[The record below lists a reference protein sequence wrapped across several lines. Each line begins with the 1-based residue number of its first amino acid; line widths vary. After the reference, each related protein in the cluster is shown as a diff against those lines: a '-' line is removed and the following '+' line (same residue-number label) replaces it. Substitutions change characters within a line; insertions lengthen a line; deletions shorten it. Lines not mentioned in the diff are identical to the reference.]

1 MGVMETLEDKFE
13 DMIAPLSDNERIK
26 IRGIK
31 NFMFSLYNNYLKII
45 FVAIFLFWL
54 FDRIK
59 KLVGLEEAMFIQMTT
74 IIIYLRYISGK
85 IAH

>member
-1 MGVMETLEDKFE
+1 MGLMETLEDKFE

-31 NFMFSLYNNYLKII
+31 NFILSLYNNFLKTIL
-45 FVAIFLFWL
+45 VAIFLFWL
-54 FDRIK
+54 FEKIK
-59 KLVGLEEAMFIQMTT
+59 KVVGIEEAMFIQMTT